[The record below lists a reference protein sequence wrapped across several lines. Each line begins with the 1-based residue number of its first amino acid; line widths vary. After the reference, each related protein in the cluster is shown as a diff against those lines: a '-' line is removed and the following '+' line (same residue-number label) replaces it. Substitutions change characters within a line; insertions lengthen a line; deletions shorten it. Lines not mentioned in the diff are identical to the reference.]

1 MNEVREGSSVADEVL
16 HDRLIAL
23 ADEVVQEC
31 ARIELAQELDI
42 LFGQIAIRENDID
55 VVAQCR
61 SIKIIKIVTQ
71 GMRPCF
77 EQRLRIE
84 SAALLE
90 YAREHIEEF

>member
-61 SIKIIKIVTQ
+61 
-71 GMRPCF
+71 
-77 EQRLRIE
+77 
-84 SAALLE
+84 
-90 YAREHIEEF
+90 